1 MIAEQSLTFQFQ
13 NLMLRE
19 ILVID
24 DNPDIR
30 LLVSNILKDQNF
42 EVRTAAN
49 YDQAVYEIQ
58 RKLPDLAIVD
68 IKLDKPD
75 KDGIDLLKLINKKNK
90 MTPVI
95 MISGHA
101 TVQIAVEAIRLGAYE
116 FIEKPFTKEKILNY
130 VKRAL
135 ESTKLKKEKDII
147 ENKLFH
153 SFELMGKS
161 SSIVKVKKI
170 IEKLSTSESRVLI
183 SGPTGSGKELVAR
196 KIHKNSNRS
205 KEPFI
210 IINAALLKENSYE
223 KELFG
228 EEFEDGSIS
237 FGALER
243 ANKGT
248 LLIDEVSEIPYET
261 QANVLRVL
269 IDQKFKRLN
278 GSKDINV
285 NIRLI
290 SSTSKDLNELVSA
303 NKFREDLFHR
313 LNVMPIELTSLNS
326 RTEDIPIL
334 IEYFKNKLSEINGV
348 QQPNIDIKNDN
359 FYTYNWP
366 GNVRELRNLVERV
379 TILSANETKENIN
392 KLISDILNPSTNSK
406 INNDLM
412 EKSFSSPLKEA
423 REHFE
428 KEYLTTQLKK
438 NHGNISKTADFIG
451 MERSALHRKLKS
463 LGIKGIN

>member
-1 MIAEQSLTFQFQ
+1 MHK
-13 NLMLRE
+13 E

-24 DNPDIR
+24 DQPDIR
-30 LLVSNILKDQNF
+30 LLVSNILKEQNYN
-42 EVRTAAN
+42 VRTAAN
-49 YDQAVYEIQ
+49 YDQAVYEINK
-58 RKLPDLAIVD
+58 KLPDLAIVD

-75 KDGIDLLKLINKKNK
+75 KDGIDLLKLITKKSK
-90 MTPVI
+90 TLPVI

-101 TVQIAVEAIRLGAYE
+101 TVKIAVEAIRIGAYE
-116 FIEKPFTKEKILNY
+116 FIEKPFSREKILNY
-130 VKRAL
+130 VNRAL
-135 ESTKLKKEKDII
+135 ESSKLKQEKDII

-153 SFELMGKS
+153 SFELIGKS
-161 SSIVKVKKI
+161 SSIIKVKKI
-170 IEKLSTSESRVLI
+170 IDKLSTSESRVLI
-183 SGPTGSGKELVAR
+183 SGPTGTGKELVAR
-196 KIHKNSNRS
+196 KIHKNSSRA
-205 KEPFI
+205 KEPFV
-210 IINAALLKENSYE
+210 IINAALLKENTYE

-228 EEFEDGSIS
+228 EEFDDGNIS

-248 LLIDEVSEIPYET
+248 LLIDEVSEIPFET

-278 GSKDINV
+278 GTKDIHV

-290 SSTSKDLNELVSA
+290 SSTSKKLNELVKI

-326 RTEDIPIL
+326 RTEDIPLL
-334 IEYFKNKLSEINGV
+334 IDYFKEKLSEINGV
-348 QQPNIDIKNDN
+348 QEPKIDIKNDN
-359 FYTYNWP
+359 LYTYSWP
-366 GNVRELRNLVERV
+366 GNVRELRNLVERI
-379 TILSANETKENIN
+379 TILAANETEENIN
-392 KLISDILNPSTNSK
+392 KIIEDILKPSSV
-406 INNDLM
+406 NNDEINLL
-412 EKSFSSPLKEA
+412 EKSFTSPLKEA

-428 KEYLTTQLKK
+428 KEYLITQLKK

>member
-1 MIAEQSLTFQFQ
+1 
-13 NLMLRE
+13 MLKE

-30 LLVSNILKDQNF
+30 FLVCNILEEQNF
-42 EVRTAAN
+42 KVRTAAN
-49 YDQAVYEIQ
+49 YDQAVLEISK
-58 RKLPDLAIVD
+58 RLPDLAIVD

-75 KDGIDLLKLINKKNK
+75 KDGIDLLKLIIKKNK
-90 MTPVI
+90 NIPVI

-101 TVQIAVEAIRLGAYE
+101 TVKVAVEAIRLGAYE
-116 FIEKPFTKEKILNY
+116 FIEKPFSKEKITNY
-130 VKRAL
+130 VNRGL
-135 ESTKLKKEKDII
+135 ESSLLKKEKDII

-153 SFELMGKS
+153 SFDLVGES
-161 SSIVKVKKI
+161 PDIIKVKKI
-170 IEKLSTSESRVLI
+170 IDKLSTSESRVLI

-196 KIHKNSNRS
+196 KIHKNSSRA
-205 KEPFI
+205 KEPFV
-210 IINAALLKENSYE
+210 IINAALLKEKTYE

-228 EEFEDGSIS
+228 EEFEDGNIS

-269 IDQKFKRLN
+269 IDQKFKRVH
-278 GSKDINV
+278 GSKSINV

-290 SSTSKDLNELVSA
+290 SSTSKDLNQLVK
-303 NKFREDLFHR
+303 NNEFREDLFHR
-313 LNVMPIELTSLNS
+313 LNVMPIELTSLSS
-326 RTEDIPIL
+326 RTEDIPSL
-334 IEYFKNKLSEINGV
+334 IKYFKAKLSEINGV
-348 QQPNIDIKNDN
+348 QEPDIDIKNDSL
-359 FYTYNWP
+359 YTYNWP
-366 GNVRELRNLVERV
+366 GNVRELRNLVERI
-379 TILSANETKENIN
+379 TILSSNESKQKIN
-392 KLISDILNPSTNSK
+392 QLIDDILNPSSK
-406 INNDLM
+406 ILD
-412 EKSFSSPLKEA
+412 EKNILSQSFQAPLKEA

-438 NHGNISKTADFIG
+438 HHGNISKTADFIG

>member
-1 MIAEQSLTFQFQ
+1 
-13 NLMLRE
+13 MLRE

-24 DNPDIR
+24 DNADIR
-30 LLVSNILKDQNF
+30 FLICNILEEQNF
-42 EVRTAAN
+42 KVRSAAN
-49 YDQAVYEIQ
+49 YDQAVLEINN
-58 RKLPDLAIVD
+58 RLPDLAIID

-90 MTPVI
+90 LTPVI

-116 FIEKPFTKEKILNY
+116 FIEKPFSKEKIVNY
-130 VKRAL
+130 VNRGL
-135 ESTKLKKEKDII
+135 ESALLKKEKDII

-153 SFELMGKS
+153 SFDLIGKS
-161 SSIVKVKKI
+161 SSTLKVKKI
-170 IEKLSTSESRVLI
+170 IEKLKTSESRILI

-196 KIHKNSNRS
+196 KIHKNSLRS

-210 IINAALLKENSYE
+210 IINAALLKENTYE

-228 EEFEDGSIS
+228 EEFDDGNIS
-237 FGALER
+237 FGILDR

-248 LLIDEVSEIPYET
+248 LLIDEVSEIPFET

-269 IDQKFKRLN
+269 MDQKFKRLN

-290 SSTSKDLNELVSA
+290 SSTSKNLIDLVKE
-303 NKFREDLFHR
+303 NKFREDLYHR
-313 LNVMPIELTSLNS
+313 LNVMPIELPPLSS
-326 RTEDIPIL
+326 RTEDIPLL
-334 IEYFKNKLSEINGV
+334 IDYFKTKLSEINGV
-348 QQPNIDIKNDN
+348 QKPDIDIQNDN
-359 FYTYNWP
+359 LYTYNWP
-366 GNVRELRNLVERV
+366 GNVRELRNLVERI
-379 TILSANETKENIN
+379 TILSSNESKEKIN
-392 KLISDILNPSTNSK
+392 QVIDDVLNPSSK
-406 INNDLM
+406 IKDNKNLL
-412 EKSFSSPLKEA
+412 EQSFQSPLKEA

-438 NHGNISKTADFIG
+438 HHGNISKTADFIG

>member
-1 MIAEQSLTFQFQ
+1 M
-13 NLMLRE
+13 
-19 ILVID
+19 
-24 DNPDIR
+24 
-30 LLVSNILKDQNF
+30 
-42 EVRTAAN
+42 
-49 YDQAVYEIQ
+49 
-58 RKLPDLAIVD
+58 
-68 IKLDKPD
+68 D
-75 KDGIDLLKLINKKNK
+75 KDGIDLLKLVTKKDK
-90 MTPVI
+90 LLPVI

-101 TVQIAVEAIRLGAYE
+101 TVQIAVEATRLGAYE
-116 FIEKPFTKEKILNY
+116 FIEKPFSKEKILNY

-135 ESTKLKKEKDII
+135 ESSDLKKEKNII

-153 SFELMGKS
+153 SFEIVGKS
-161 SSIVKVKKI
+161 QSITKVKKVI
-170 IEKLSTSESRVLI
+170 NKLSTSDSRVLI

-196 KIHKNSNRS
+196 KIHKNSSRF
-205 KEPFI
+205 KEPFV
-210 IINAALLKENSYE
+210 IINAALLKESTYE

-228 EEFEDGSIS
+228 EEFEDGNIS

-278 GSKDINV
+278 GSKDIHV

-290 SSTSKDLNELVSA
+290 SSSSKNLEQLVKVG
-303 NKFREDLFHR
+303 NFREDLYHR
-313 LNVMPIELTSLNS
+313 LNVMPIELTPLSL
-326 RTEDIPIL
+326 RTEDIPLL
-334 IEYFKNKLSEINGV
+334 IEYFNNKLSEINGV
-348 QQPNIDIKNDN
+348 QQANIDINNDN
-359 FYTYNWP
+359 LYTYTWP
-366 GNVRELRNLVERV
+366 GNVRELRNLVERI
-379 TILSANETKENIN
+379 TILSSNDTKENIN
-392 KLISDILNPSTNSK
+392 RTIEDILAPSSSIDSGK
-406 INNDLM
+406 KLL

-428 KEYLTTQLKK
+428 KEYLLTQLRK

-463 LGIKGIN
+463 LGIKGLN

>member
-1 MIAEQSLTFQFQ
+1 MHK
-13 NLMLRE
+13 E

-30 LLVSNILKDQNF
+30 SLVSNILIDQNF
-42 EVRTAAN
+42 RVRTAAN
-49 YDQAVYEIQ
+49 YDQAVFEINK
-58 RKLPDLAIVD
+58 KLPDLAIID
-68 IKLDKPD
+68 IKLDKVD
-75 KDGIDLLKLINKKNK
+75 KDGIDLLKLVIKKNK
-90 MTPVI
+90 LIPVI

-101 TVQIAVEAIRLGAYE
+101 TVQIAVEATRLGAYE
-116 FIEKPFTKEKILNY
+116 FIEKPFSKEKILNY
-130 VKRAL
+130 VNRAL
-135 ESTKLKKEKDII
+135 ESSALKKERDLI

-153 SFELMGKS
+153 SFDLIGKS
-161 SSIVKVKKI
+161 PSITRVKKI

-183 SGPTGSGKELVAR
+183 SGQTGTGKELVAR
-196 KIHKNSNRS
+196 KIHKNSLRS
-205 KEPFI
+205 KEPFV
-210 IINAALLKENSYE
+210 IINAALLKENTYE

-228 EEFEDGSIS
+228 EEFDDGNIS

-248 LLIDEVSEIPYET
+248 LLIDEVSEIPYQT

-278 GSKDINV
+278 GSKDIHV

-290 SSTSKDLNELVSA
+290 SSTSKDLQDLVKM

-313 LNVMPIELTSLNS
+313 LNVIPIELNSLTS
-326 RTEDIPIL
+326 RTEDIPLL
-334 IEYFKNKLSEINGV
+334 IEYFKEKLSEINGV
-348 QQPNIDIKNDN
+348 QIPNIDMDNDN
-359 FYTYNWP
+359 LYSYNWP
-366 GNVRELRNLVERV
+366 GNVRELRNLVERI
-379 TILSANETKENIN
+379 TILSSNETKSNIN
-392 KLISDILNPSTNSK
+392 KLIGDILNPSQSDH
-406 INNDLM
+406 ISNDIL

-423 REHFE
+423 RKNFE
-428 KEYLTTQLKK
+428 KEYLTTQLKR

>member
-1 MIAEQSLTFQFQ
+1 MHK
-13 NLMLRE
+13 E

-30 LLVSNILKDQNF
+30 SLVSNILKEQNY

-49 YDQAVYEIQ
+49 YDQAVFEINK
-58 RKLPDLAIVD
+58 KLPDLAIID
-68 IKLDKPD
+68 IKLDKTD
-75 KDGIDLLKLINKKNK
+75 KDGIDLLKLVTKRDKL
-90 MTPVI
+90 TPVI

-101 TVQIAVEAIRLGAYE
+101 TVQIAVEATRLGAYE

-130 VKRAL
+130 VNRAL
-135 ESTKLKKEKDII
+135 ESSKLKKEKDII

-153 SFELMGKS
+153 SFELIGKS
-161 SSIVKVKKI
+161 TSVIKVKKI

-183 SGPTGSGKELVAR
+183 YGATGTGKELVAR
-196 KIHKNSNRS
+196 KIHKNSSRA

-210 IINAALLKENSYE
+210 IINAALLKESTYE

-228 EEFEDGSIS
+228 EEFDDGNIS

-248 LLIDEVSEIPYET
+248 LLIDEVSEIPFET

-278 GSKDINV
+278 GSKDIHV

-290 SSTSKDLNELVSA
+290 SSTSKDLQDLVKM

-313 LNVMPIELTSLNS
+313 LNVIPIELNSLTS
-326 RTEDIPIL
+326 RTEDIPLL
-334 IEYFKNKLSEINGV
+334 IEYFKEKLSEINGV
-348 QQPNIDIKNDN
+348 QIPNIDMDNDN
-359 FYTYNWP
+359 LYSYNWP
-366 GNVRELRNLVERV
+366 GNVRELRNLVERI
-379 TILSANETKENIN
+379 TILSSNETKSNIN
-392 KLISDILNPSTNSK
+392 KLIGDILNPSQSDH
-406 INNDLM
+406 ISNDIL

-423 REHFE
+423 RKNFE
-428 KEYLTTQLKK
+428 KEYLTTQLKR

-451 MERSALHRKLKS
+451 MERSALHRKLKE

>member
-1 MIAEQSLTFQFQ
+1 MHK
-13 NLMLRE
+13 E

-30 LLVSNILKDQNF
+30 LLVSSILKDQKYD
-42 EVRTAAN
+42 VRTAAN
-49 YDQAVYEIQ
+49 YDQAIFEINK
-58 RKLPDLAIVD
+58 KLPDLAIID

-75 KDGIDLLKLINKKNK
+75 KDGIDLLKYINKKEK
-90 MTPVI
+90 FTPVI

-116 FIEKPFTKEKILNY
+116 FIEKPFSKEKIINY
-130 VKRAL
+130 VNRAL
-135 ESTKLKKEKDII
+135 ESSKLKKEKDII

-153 SFELMGKS
+153 SFDLIGKS
-161 SSIVKVKKI
+161 GSIVKVRKI
-170 IEKLSTSESRVLI
+170 IEKLSTTDSRILI
-183 SGPTGSGKELVAR
+183 SGPTGTGKELVAR
-196 KIHKNSNRS
+196 KIHKNSSRS
-205 KEPFI
+205 KQPFV
-210 IINAALLKENSYE
+210 IINAALLKENAYE

-228 EEFEDGSIS
+228 EELEDGTIS

-243 ANKGT
+243 ANNGT
-248 LLIDEVSEIPYET
+248 LLIDEVSEIPYTT

-290 SSTSKDLNELVSA
+290 SSTSKDLNELVSI

-313 LNVMPIELTSLNS
+313 LNVMPIELPPLNS
-326 RTEDIPIL
+326 RTEDIPLL
-334 IEYFKNKLSEINGV
+334 IEYFKEKLSEINGV
-348 QQPNIDIKNDN
+348 HQPDIDINNDN
-359 FYTYNWP
+359 LYTYNWP
-366 GNVRELRNLVERV
+366 GNVRELRNLVERI
-379 TILSANETKENIN
+379 TILSANESKENIN
-392 KLISDILNPSTNSK
+392 KIIEDILNPSLKSK
-406 INNDLM
+406 NGDNIL

-423 REHFE
+423 REQFE
-428 KEYLTTQLKK
+428 KEYLINQLKK

-463 LGIKGIN
+463 LGIKGLN

>member
-1 MIAEQSLTFQFQ
+1 MHK
-13 NLMLRE
+13 E

-30 LLVSNILKDQNF
+30 FLICNILKEKDF
-42 EVRTAAN
+42 IVRSAAN
-49 YDQAVYEIQ
+49 YDQAVLEING
-58 RKLPDLAIVD
+58 KLPDLAIID
-68 IKLDKPD
+68 IKLDKAD
-75 KDGIDLLKLINKKNK
+75 KDGIDLLKLIINKKK
-90 MTPVI
+90 LTPVI

-116 FIEKPFTKEKILNY
+116 FIEKPFSTEKILNY

-135 ESTKLKKEKDII
+135 ENASLKEEKDII

-153 SFELMGKS
+153 SFELIGKS
-161 SSIVKVKKI
+161 PSIIKVKKT
-170 IEKLSTSESRVLI
+170 IEKLSTSESRILI

-196 KIHKNSNRS
+196 KIHKNSARS
-205 KEPFI
+205 KEPFVI
-210 IINAALLKENSYE
+210 LNAALLKENTYE

-228 EEFEDGSIS
+228 QEFDGGNIS
-237 FGALER
+237 SGALER

-248 LLIDEVSEIPYET
+248 LLIDEVSEIPIET
-261 QANVLRVL
+261 QANILRVL
-269 IDQKFKRLN
+269 IDQKFKRFN
-278 GSKDINV
+278 GTKDINV

-290 SSTSKDLNELVSA
+290 SSTSKNLKELVEIG
-303 NKFREDLFHR
+303 KFREDLYHR
-313 LNVMPIELTSLNS
+313 LNVVPVELSSLSS
-326 RTEDIPIL
+326 RTEDIPLL
-334 IEYFKNKLSEINGV
+334 IEYFKEKISEMNGV
-348 QQPNIDIKNDN
+348 QKSKINITNDSL
-359 FYTYNWP
+359 YTYNWP

-379 TILSANETKENIN
+379 TILSINESQENID
-392 KLISDILNPSTNSK
+392 KLLGEILSSTSALKNVES
-406 INNDLM
+406 LL
-412 EKSFSSPLKEA
+412 EKSFTSPLKEA

-428 KEYLTTQLKK
+428 KEYLSKQLKK

>member
-1 MIAEQSLTFQFQ
+1 
-13 NLMLRE
+13 MLKE

-24 DNPDIR
+24 DNSDIR
-30 LLVSNILKDQNF
+30 FLICNILKEQNF
-42 EVRTAAN
+42 EVRSAAN
-49 YDQAVYEIQ
+49 YDQALLEINK
-58 RKLPDLAIVD
+58 RLPDLVIID

-75 KDGIDLLKLINKKNK
+75 KDGIDLLKHVIKKNK
-90 MTPVI
+90 LTPVI

-116 FIEKPFTKEKILNY
+116 FIEKPFSKEKIVNY
-130 VKRAL
+130 VNRAL
-135 ESTKLKKEKDII
+135 ESSQLKEEKDII

-153 SFELMGKS
+153 SFELIGKS
-161 SSIVKVKKI
+161 PEIIKIKKI

-196 KIHKNSNRS
+196 KIHKNSSRS

-210 IINAALLKENSYE
+210 IINAALLKEKTYE

-228 EEFEDGSIS
+228 EEFDDGNIS

-248 LLIDEVSEIPYET
+248 LLIDEVSEIPFET

-269 IDQKFKRLN
+269 IDQKFKRVN
-278 GSKDINV
+278 GSRNINV

-290 SSTSKDLNELVSA
+290 SSTSQDLNVLVE
-303 NKFREDLFHR
+303 NNNFREDLFHR
-313 LNVMPIELTSLNS
+313 LNVMPVELNSLSS
-326 RTEDIPIL
+326 RTEDIPLL
-334 IEYFKNKLSEINGV
+334 IDYFKNKLAEINGV
-348 QQPNIDIKNDN
+348 PQAEIDINNDN
-359 FYTYNWP
+359 LYTYSWP
-366 GNVRELRNLVERV
+366 GNVRELRNLVERI
-379 TILSANETKENIN
+379 TILSSNETKENTDKVID
-392 KLISDILNPSTNSK
+392 DILKSTSGV
-406 INNDLM
+406 NNNKKLL
-412 EKSFSSPLKEA
+412 EQSFQSPLKEA
-423 REHFE
+423 REFFE
-428 KEYLTTQLKK
+428 KEYLITQLKK
-438 NHGNISKTADFIG
+438 HHGNISKTADFIG

>member
-1 MIAEQSLTFQFQ
+1 
-13 NLMLRE
+13 MLKE

-30 LLVSNILKDQNF
+30 FLVCNILEEQKF
-42 EVRTAAN
+42 KVRTAAN
-49 YDQAVYEIQ
+49 YDQAVLEINK
-58 RKLPDLAIVD
+58 RLPDLAIVD

-75 KDGIDLLKLINKKNK
+75 KDGIDLLKLIVNKNK
-90 MTPVI
+90 NVPVI

-101 TVQIAVEAIRLGAYE
+101 TVKVAVEAIRLGAYE
-116 FIEKPFTKEKILNY
+116 FIEKPFSKEKITNY
-130 VKRAL
+130 VNRGL
-135 ESTKLKKEKDII
+135 ESYLLKKEKDII

-153 SFELMGKS
+153 SFDLVGKS
-161 SSIVKVKKI
+161 QDIIRVKKI
-170 IEKLSTSESRVLI
+170 IDKLSTSESRVLI

-196 KIHKNSNRS
+196 KIHKNSARV
-205 KEPFI
+205 KEPFV
-210 IINAALLKENSYE
+210 IINAALLKEKTYE

-228 EEFEDGSIS
+228 EEFEDGNIS

-248 LLIDEVSEIPYET
+248 LLIDEVSEIPQET

-269 IDQKFKRLN
+269 IDQKFKRVN

-290 SSTSKDLNELVSA
+290 SSTSKDLKQAVMNNE
-303 NKFREDLFHR
+303 FREDLFHR
-313 LNVMPIELTSLNS
+313 LNVMPIELNSLSS
-326 RTEDIPIL
+326 RTEDIPLL
-334 IEYFKNKLSEINGV
+334 IKYFKNKLSEINGV
-348 QQPNIDIKNDN
+348 QEPDIDIKNDN
-359 FYTYNWP
+359 LYTYNWP
-366 GNVRELRNLVERV
+366 GNVRELRNLIERI
-379 TILSANETKENIN
+379 TILSSNESKEKIN
-392 KLISDILNPSTNSK
+392 QLIDDILNPSSK
-406 INNDLM
+406 ILDEQNILSQ
-412 EKSFSSPLKEA
+412 SFQAPLKEA
-423 REHFE
+423 RENFE

-438 NHGNISKTADFIG
+438 HHGNISKTADFIG

>member
-1 MIAEQSLTFQFQ
+1 MHK
-13 NLMLRE
+13 E

-24 DNPDIR
+24 DNSDIR
-30 LLVSNILKDQNF
+30 FLICNILKEQNF
-42 EVRTAAN
+42 EVRSAAN
-49 YDQAVYEIQ
+49 YDQALLEINK
-58 RKLPDLAIVD
+58 RLPDLVIID

-75 KDGIDLLKLINKKNK
+75 KDGIDLLKHVIKKNK
-90 MTPVI
+90 LIPVI

-116 FIEKPFTKEKILNY
+116 FIEKPFSKEKIVNY
-130 VKRAL
+130 VNRAL
-135 ESTKLKKEKDII
+135 ESSQLKKEKDII

-153 SFELMGKS
+153 SFELIGKS
-161 SSIVKVKKI
+161 PEIIKIKKI

-196 KIHKNSNRS
+196 KIHKNSSRS

-210 IINAALLKENSYE
+210 IINAALLKEKTYE

-228 EEFEDGSIS
+228 EEFDDGNIS

-248 LLIDEVSEIPYET
+248 LLIDEVSEIPFET

-269 IDQKFKRLN
+269 IDQKFKRVN
-278 GSKDINV
+278 GSRNINV

-290 SSTSKDLNELVSA
+290 SSTSQDLNVLVE
-303 NKFREDLFHR
+303 NNNFREDLFHR
-313 LNVMPIELTSLNS
+313 LNVMPVELNSLSS
-326 RTEDIPIL
+326 RTEDIPLL
-334 IEYFKNKLSEINGV
+334 IDYFKNKLAEINGV
-348 QQPNIDIKNDN
+348 PQAEIDINNDN
-359 FYTYNWP
+359 LYTYSWP
-366 GNVRELRNLVERV
+366 GNVRELRNLVERI
-379 TILSANETKENIN
+379 TILSSNETKENTDKAID
-392 KLISDILNPSTNSK
+392 DILKSTSGA
-406 INNDLM
+406 NNNKKLL
-412 EKSFSSPLKEA
+412 EQSFQSPLKEA
-423 REHFE
+423 REFFE
-428 KEYLTTQLKK
+428 KEYLITQLKK
-438 NHGNISKTADFIG
+438 HHGNISKTADFIG